1 MVLALENN
9 RTRQRIRKITKEGK
23 ELNIKNK
30 LKFIKKLLLELLKDR
45 IDSEELKNLIADV
58 ETIEELNEILLN
70 KNLTPLEKDIEFV
83 KMVVKKNVKDNR
95 SIGMK
100 SKLALISIINKNLL
114 VRDIVLDIIRYVREN
129 DLNM

>member
-1 MVLALENN
+1 M
-9 RTRQRIRKITKEGK
+9 
-23 ELNIKNK
+23 NIKNK

-45 IDSEELKNLIADV
+45 IDSEELKNLIEDV

-100 SKLALISIINKNLL
+100 SKLALISIINKNLP